1 MRRTG
6 GFRSI
11 ADLEAFGEKLKEER
25 FYVEVKPFGIL
36 KYLEVKADNL
46 QMKLY
51 LPEALAPDKQ
61 EGLTPKDE
69 RLMELIKAR
78 YPCEGIA
85 KIQPSC

>member
-6 GFRSI
+6 GFRLI
-11 ADLEAFGEKLKEER
+11 ADLEAYGKKLKKEG

-36 KYLEVKADNL
+36 RYLEVKSDNL

-51 LPEALAPDKQ
+51 LREALAPDKQ
-61 EGLTPKDE
+61 EELTLRDE
-69 RLMELIKAR
+69 RLTELIKAK
-78 YPCEGIA
+78 YPYEGIA